1 MSDTIAAIATPTG
14 EGGISIIRC
23 SGSGALAVAQ
33 KIFHTSTGNAVNK
46 LSSHKVHYGSIYD
59 PKNRKYIDDISTG
72 LCL

>member
-33 KIFHTSTGNAVNK
+33 KIFHTSLK
-46 LSSHKVHYGSIYD
+46 LMIIKKKLMI
-59 PKNRKYIDDISTG
+59 K
-72 LCL
+72 LCKKLKSG